1 MTASSGV
8 VLSNLAYL
16 IGAVVLAFI
25 GGLAVWLY
33 HRQPKSVDA
42 NVESFQRGL
51 QAIAPDSSRSVV
63 LRDAAVTQQ
72 QGLRLRPRSSVT
84 LLDPKGEPTATDDLV
99 AGEHRDSPA
108 GDHQTAPVTTAGH
121 QPGSLVAHQTE
132 RDREGQP
139 GTGDS
144 AGDRAGAET
153 G

>member
-25 GGLAVWLY
+25 GGLAVWLH

-63 LRDAAVTQQ
+63 LRDSAVTQQ

-84 LLDPKGEPTATDDLV
+84 LLDPKGEPTTTDDLV
-99 AGEHRDSPA
+99 AGADRGRRDIHHPA
-108 GDHQTAPVTTAGH
+108 APVEVRGH
-121 QPGSLVAHQTE
+121 QPQPLVAAQTE
-132 RDREGQP
+132 QGREGQP
-139 GTGDS
+139 G
-144 AGDRAGAET
+144 AGDGAGNRAGAET